1 MIILNK
7 GDLELPLLGLL
18 GVFYT
23 IFWTF
28 SLWNC
33 SSIYLWTIFIAS
45 EKNPYAFSLASN
57 KSWLSVSEA
66 LDRFKNIVS
75 SFLHLSRVLMVIIA
89 RLECDLVYPDIFLF
103 YILHARAIESA
114 EFREFQLPTI
124 FQIQWKNLL
133 WMDSLL

>member
-7 GDLELPLLGLL
+7 RGPRIDPCG
-18 GVFYT
+18 T
-23 IFWTF
+23 P
-28 SLWNC
+28 
-33 SSIYLWTIFIAS
+33 SSILHYFLNIFPLKSFRYLS
-45 EKNPYAFSLASN
+45 YAFSLASN

-66 LDRFKNIVS
+66 LDRFTNIVS
-75 SFLHLSRVLMVIIA
+75 SFLHLSRVLMVIIT
-89 RLECDLVYPDIFLF
+89 RLECDLVYPVIFLF

-133 WMDSLL
+133 WMHSLLRLRLLWF